1 MAHHR
6 IMEEGDEPMTT
17 DEKTASQPSSQLPAA
32 KQTSLQLYV
41 TAQEAYEMWKADPER
56 VKVLD
61 VRTVEEYVFLG
72 HAAMAAN
79 IPVLFPKY
87 IWDANKRRYS
97 FEINPDFID
106 HVKEMFK
113 SDDTIV
119 AMCRSGGR
127 SAAAINMLAKAGFVK
142 VYNIIDGFE
151 GDTVNDPDSVFHG
164 KRMKNGWKNSAP
176 WTYDLDPA
184 KVWIP
189 TGEELDTLRN
199 ALDL

>member
-1 MAHHR
+1 
-6 IMEEGDEPMTT
+6 MTT

-41 TAQEAYEMWKADPER
+41 TAQEAYEMWKADPKR